1 MLKEKFRVCKTV
13 LVIINPS
20 YMFLMA
26 KRETEFD
33 FFMLA
38 QAISRFV
45 HNSDDFGDFVT
56 GMFCMVFPR
65 QVFVNVNI

>member
-26 KRETEFD
+26 KRETEFV